1 MMNTIS
7 ILCNSKD
14 KQVYFETLQAYLAQT
29 GFGNKT
35 KFYLMS
41 RAHHLINDH
50 KPIQLSDD
58 EDDEETP
65 NNVLVP
71 TPLHNSTSVVNVSE
85 RDLFASR
92 RRRLKPEPRLDE
104 EHEVVTIYHP
114 TTSGVKPRLF
124 TSKPLRAFYKSLIG
138 QELSSKVRDILT

>member
-1 MMNTIS
+1 MITSPFNSQMTRMM
-7 ILCNSKD
+7 K
-14 KQVYFETLQAYLAQT
+14 
-29 GFGNKT
+29 KT
-35 KFYLMS
+35 
-41 RAHHLINDH
+41 
-50 KPIQLSDD
+50 
-58 EDDEETP
+58 T

-71 TPLHNSTSVVNVSE
+71 TPLHNSTSVNVSD

-138 QELSSKVRDILT
+138 QELSSKVRDILTWKITRETWRSMMIQLYLVSIQCKQDQLQCSCLLKSLSRELEKMRRY